1 MNKTN
6 ARRTLPFSSALLF
19 VAGIHA
25 TALSAGS
32 GRIIDE
38 ETRKPLA
45 NVFVM
50 AKWDGH
56 VNLGAIGKTICY
68 DFAMTQTDADGRFS
82 LRDWSWNINPFV
94 TSRSRSSEVYLQE
107 YIWST
112 NNFLYQGD
120 DRSDAGEIKLKKYE
134 GSVMDRLMK
143 LASARNE
150 DCISEHRTRSTL
162 LPLYA
167 ARYEEAQRIAK
178 TPEEKKQALI
188 VKEYRDTVGL
198 WSGALPRNPDGS
210 IVK

>member
-1 MNKTN
+1 MNKTKS
-6 ARRTLPFSSALLF
+6 RRTLPITSALLLF
-19 VAGIHA
+19 AGVHA

-38 ETRKPLA
+38 ETGKPLA

-50 AKWDGH
+50 ATWRGH

-94 TSRSRSSEVYLQE
+94 TSRSRASEVYLQE
-107 YIWST
+107 YVWST
-112 NNFLYQGD
+112 NNFLNEGQSRAD
-120 DRSDAGEIKLKKYE
+120 SGEIKLKKYE
-134 GSVMDRLMK
+134 GPVMERLVE
-143 LASARNE
+143 LAIVRYI
-150 DCISEHRTRSTL
+150 DCMSEYRMHTL
-162 LPLYA
+162 LPFFA

-178 TPEEKKQALI
+178 TPEEKKRAQDI
-188 VKEYRDTVGL
+188 KNDRDFVGR